1 MNRCNYATKLHRKV
15 WSLDMAGCELLDI
28 IIKPLINVI
37 MDKLKIYQKHMI
49 NMFNKL
55 KNNKMQ
61 KEMYDA
67 FMNESKKYSLPL
79 NSLMIEL
86 EDDNT
91 MDENKTKLTKI
102 VVKELCSKVRYKS
115 TKYLEHKII

>member
-1 MNRCNYATKLHRKV
+1 
-15 WSLDMAGCELLDI
+15 
-28 IIKPLINVI
+28 
-37 MDKLKIYQKHMI
+37 MI